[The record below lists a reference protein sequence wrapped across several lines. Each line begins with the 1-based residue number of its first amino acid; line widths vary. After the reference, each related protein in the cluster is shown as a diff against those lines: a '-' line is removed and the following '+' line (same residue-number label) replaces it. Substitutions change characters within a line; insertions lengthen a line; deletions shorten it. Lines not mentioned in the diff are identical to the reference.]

1 MTKLP
6 APLTTC
12 LYGDRTRIAVVMGNC
27 THMNGA
33 IWCHDLETGSRVD
46 LHLVEMHEDPV
57 QFEANVLVSIIEGWA
72 EGGNADA
79 AWWLGWFYE
88 GANHSKSVW
97 YYIAAIRMSPADA
110 VWAFGR
116 IQELCGKLGDWKEAI
131 AKAKSA
137 AHVLTVTATS
147 ETTAAE
153 EGEPSPAVSNKP

>member
-6 APLTTC
+6 TPLTTC

-27 THMNGA
+27 SHVNDT

-46 LHLVEMHEDPV
+46 LHLFDMHEDPV
-57 QFEANVLVSIIEGWA
+57 QFEASVLVSIIEGWA

-79 AWWLGWFYE
+79 AWWLGGFYE

-116 IQELCGKLGDWKEAI
+116 IQDLCGNKLGDWKEAI

-137 AHVLTVTATS
+137 AHGL
-147 ETTAAE
+147 TAAT
-153 EGEPSPAVSNKP
+153 EPGPAVSNKP